1 MKSYSQKMFILT
13 LLSSFFLAFCGSD
26 SEVTPTPTPDPD
38 PDPME
43 TLPVATITHDIPST
57 ITEGAQ
63 SYTIT
68 VTLDKA
74 ATSTLSIPVA
84 MSSGSATNGTDFEFA
99 TSVNIASGSTTG
111 SALVSFFGDCE
122 SEGVETLTLMVG
134 NSSATDVTITAQTI
148 STSIEDAVGDEL
160 TLTFD
165 WSGYTLFNGDTLQF
179 CDFVDIDF
187 YLVDSSLTMFID
199 DVAAE
204 TEECPETLTLSPDNV
219 DDGIYYIFSFL
230 YFNGFDSTFT
240 HSYPIS
246 VNANKCGGFNETFVQ
261 NESFQFT
268 ASSKDFF
275 NDDEQVETLSLVAG
289 LIIQD
294 GIYALVDL
302 ETLDIIVEGIRP
314 KLSGPEMER
323 IASQRPIRR

>member
-1 MKSYSQKMFILT
+1 M
-13 LLSSFFLAFCGSD
+13 
-26 SEVTPTPTPDPD
+26 VPTPTPDPD
-38 PDPME
+38 PDPIE
-43 TLPVATITHDIPST
+43 SIPVATISHNIPGT
-57 ITEGAQ
+57 ITEGDQ
-63 SYTIT
+63 SFTIT
-68 VTLDKA
+68 ITLDKA

-84 MSSGSATNGTDFEFA
+84 MNSGSATNGTDFEFA
-99 TSVNIASGSTTG
+99 TSVNITSGSTTG
-111 SALVSFFGDCE
+111 SALVNFFSDCE
-122 SEGVETLTLMVG
+122 SEGVETLELIVG
-134 NSSATDVTITAQTI
+134 NTSATDVTITAQTI

-199 DVAAE
+199 GIAAE
-204 TEECPETLTLSPDNV
+204 TEDCPEVLTLSPSNI

-261 NESFQFT
+261 NESFQYT

-323 IASQRPIRR
+323 IASQRPIGR